1 MGRPHQPAEQARY
14 ERLVTFVT
22 PLHMKQLEELAMEHH
37 GTLSSFFH
45 RIIFN
50 HLKDHSTKP
59 LALKELMMQKIRNIA
74 LVMLS
79 GMVALSVQA
88 KDIVHDA
95 EYYILEAQNGKVW
108 AVEDGKLDKKIA
120 ELKEK
125 YGRPPNLIHYMWDD
139 QPVMSFGDPMYQ
151 QIRGYE
157 TPQLNKLADE
167 GMLFSRMYTEPGC
180 TPSRSASL
188 TGQLAIRTG
197 TWEIGFPIEYTGLAA
212 ENVTMAEVLSKAGY
226 ATGFFGKLHL
236 GDTEESYPH
245 NQGYDEAFW
254 AIYNQV
260 TSLYNNIGEGANAII
275 GLKDDLLADNP
286 YHRDDTFIQG
296 DAFVFYLEGKKGELA
311 NEWRNGSQELKDY
324 KDFDL
329 VARERAL
336 NFIKA
341 SAEAEKPFFV
351 SWWPLWISFIA
362 DPQKKTLQRGMVGE
376 DYQRIIEPDI
386 EALRKTLDELGIAE
400 NTLIIAMADN
410 GPMTHNPPAGAG
422 LGEGMFR
429 GGKGDFT
436 EGGVR
441 VPAAAL
447 WPGVIEPGQVVGD
460 MIHQVD
466 LFTTFA
472 RLAGATKYI
481 PTDRIIDGIDQ
492 TELLM
497 KGDTHGRRDYNFIYQ
512 GPALAATT
520 KDHYKMHWV
529 SKDPSQAN
537 SGITAVYDLYNDHR
551 EVNPVVV
558 GGFHMKEPFKRMR
571 ARHELWKEKYPDRHH
586 KRAPSYTGIANA
598 RPATKAIS
606 EPPAALKELPFDV
619 NEFIEKLDDLPW
631 TGDDNSGPGN

>member
-1 MGRPHQPAEQARY
+1 MTSQKQRGPVK
-14 ERLVTFVT
+14 RLIR
-22 PLHMKQLEELAMEHH
+22 H
-37 GTLSSFFH
+37 GT
-45 RIIFN
+45 
-50 HLKDHSTKP
+50 
-59 LALKELMMQKIRNIA
+59 
-74 LVMLS
+74 VM
-79 GMVALSVQA
+79 ALSLLGAQA
-88 KDIVHDA
+88 FAAKPVIHDA
-95 EYYILEAQNGKVW
+95 EYYILEAQNGKTW
-108 AVEDGKLDKKIA
+108 AVEDGKLDEKLA
-120 ELKEK
+120 ELRAK
-125 YGRPPNLIHYMWDD
+125 YDKPPNLVHYMWDD
-139 QPVMSFGDPMYQ
+139 QPVMSFGDPLYQ
-151 QIRGYE
+151 KIRGYD
-157 TPQLNKLADE
+157 TPVLNQLAEE

-180 TPSRSASL
+180 TPSRSATL

-197 TWEIGFPIEYTGLAA
+197 TWEIGFPVEHTGLAA
-212 ENVTMAEVLSKAGY
+212 ENVTMAEVLSQAGY

-245 NQGYDEAFW
+245 NQGFDTAFW

-260 TSLYNNIGEGANAII
+260 TSLYNNMGEGANAII
-275 GLKDDLLADNP
+275 GYKQDLLADNP
-286 YHRDDTFIQG
+286 YKRDNTFVNEKG
-296 DAFVFYLEGKKGELA
+296 FVFYLEGEKGKQA
-311 NEWRNGSQELKDY
+311 NEWRNGSKELQDY
-324 KDFDL
+324 KDFDIES
-329 VARERAL
+329 RKRAL
-336 NFIKA
+336 SFIKK
-341 SAEAEKPFFV
+341 SVEDDKPFYV

-362 DPQKKTLQRGMVGE
+362 NPQKQTLQRGMVGE
-376 DYQRIIEPDI
+376 EYQRVVEPDI
-386 EALRKTLDELGIAE
+386 AALRSMLEELGVAE

-410 GPMTHNPPAGAG
+410 GPMTHNPPPGAG

-481 PTDRIIDGIDQ
+481 PRDRIIDGIDQ
-492 TELLM
+492 TALFFG
-497 KGDTHGRRDYNFIYQ
+497 GDTKGRRDYNFIYQ

-529 SKDPSQAN
+529 SKDQSQAN

-571 ARHELWKEKYPDRHH
+571 ARHDLWKKKYPDRHH
-586 KRAPSYTGIANA
+586 TRRPAYTGIANA
-598 RPATKAIS
+598 RPETIQIS
-606 EPPAALKELPFDV
+606 QPPAAFEKLPFDTLDYLQ
-619 NEFIEKLDDLPW
+619 KLDDYPW
-631 TGDDNSGPGN
+631 DGGDQSSIGH